1 MAVTAGNAVILK
13 PSSETPNTGLKIQ
26 EIFDNTGFPAHLVQT
41 IPGSGS
47 TLGKALVEGG
57 VDRIVFTGS
66 AEVGQKIMELASH
79 KFIPLT
85 LELSGKDPMII
96 RADTDLNRTVSGSCL
111 GIFCKC
117 RADVRWSPPYYCT
130 SVNL

>member
-1 MAVTAGNAVILK
+1 M
-13 PSSETPNTGLKIQ
+13 
-26 EIFDNTGFPAHLVQT
+26 QT

-85 LELSGKDPMII
+85 LELSGKDRMMI
-96 RADTDLNRTVSGSCL
+96 RADTDLNRTVSGL
-111 GIFCKC
+111 FGIFCKC